1 MKKIILFTVIV
12 VAIFGALA
20 FVTTQQNKQQ
30 AEGNPYGKDTLDPA
44 TIKQLDDPNYG
55 NQILPDELEKK
66 LENGETMTVYF
77 YSPTCVH
84 CQNTTPVIVPMVDEM
99 GLDLKKLNLLE
110 FEDQWNKYG
119 IESTPTLIHF
129 ENGKEVSRLVG
140 YHPDHNQYKTWFESA
155 MASSK

>member
-1 MKKIILFTVIV
+1 MKKLIIFTVII

-20 FVTTQQNKQQ
+20 YVTTTQNKQQ
-30 AEGNPYGKDTLDPA
+30 AEGNPYGKDNLDPA

-55 NQILPDELEKK
+55 NQILPDELESK

-110 FEDQWNKYG
+110 FNDAWNKYG
-119 IESTPTLIHF
+119 IDSTPTLIHF
-129 ENGKEVSRLVG
+129 ENGEEVSRLVG
-140 YHPDHNQYKTWFESA
+140 YHPDHNEYKTWFEGA
-155 MASSK
+155 LASQE

>member
-1 MKKIILFTVIV
+1 MKKIIIFTAIV
-12 VAIFGALA
+12 VVLFGGLA
-20 FVTTQQNKQQ
+20 FVTTTQNKQK
-30 AEGNPYGKDTLDPA
+30 AEGNPFGKKNLEPA

-55 NQILPDELEKK
+55 NQILPDELETK

-77 YSPTCVH
+77 YASDCVH

-110 FEDQWNKYG
+110 FKDQWNKYG
-119 IESTPTLIHF
+119 IQSTPTLIHF
-129 ENGKEVSRLVG
+129 ENGEEVSRLVG
-140 YHPDHNQYKTWFESA
+140 YHPDHNDYKVWFEAA

>member
-1 MKKIILFTVIV
+1 MKKIIIFTVVI

-20 FVTTQQNKQQ
+20 YVTTAQNKQK
-30 AEGNPYGKDTLDPA
+30 AEGNPYGKDDLDPA
-44 TIKQLDDPNYG
+44 TIKQLDDPNYK
-55 NQILPDELEKK
+55 NQILPDELETK

-119 IESTPTLIHF
+119 IDSTPTLIHF
-129 ENGKEVSRLVG
+129 ENGEEVSRLVG
-140 YHPDHNQYKTWFESA
+140 YHPDHSDYTTWFEAA
-155 MASSK
+155 MASTK